1 MRAKEPGHEQNRQP
15 QDDRESIW
23 SITRTRRAL
32 YFGLFSLYAFAGIG
46 FLIWYHVF
54 ERRTDTWPEIILSI
68 TQGIGVNTVG
78 AAGLALLTIE
88 GPKTVMVLADY
99 IEERWVKPLR
109 ERNRAEAEA
118 RRAKIRAEEEAR
130 QARIRAEEEARQAR
144 IRAEEEAHQARIRA
158 EGQAQIQAAWEA
170 WNGRRLA
177 AEANGEP
184 FDEPPPE
191 LPAPP
196 QQDDGEPPPG
206 TSSTESE

>member
-130 QARIRAEEEARQAR
+130 QARIRAE
-144 IRAEEEAHQARIRA
+144 
-158 EGQAQIQAAWEA
+158 GQAQIQAAWEA

-184 FDEPPPE
+184 FDELPPE